1 MKLEKITPSEVAQ
14 AEKDGS
20 YSFSYARPLIE
31 CLGVCVYLA
40 VSIESRKVEKGI
52 GLIHKGVE
60 TGNNSGHK
68 NMPDI

>member
-20 YSFSYARPLIE
+20 YSFSYAHPLIE

-40 VSIESRKVEKGI
+40 VSIESRKVEKGYW
-52 GLIHKGVE
+52 
-60 TGNNSGHK
+60 
-68 NMPDI
+68 PDT